1 MELQGGNEL
10 RLRNPDERKDA
21 AERMS
26 NRHRLES
33 ATERGYEAR
42 EIPSAYVCESI
53 ESSSLYR
60 LREVIRA
67 LTK

>member
-10 RLRNPDERKDA
+10 RLSNLSESEDA

-42 EIPSAYVCESI
+42 EILSAYVCESI
-53 ESSSLYR
+53 VSSSLYR

>member
-1 MELQGGNEL
+1 MELQGSNEL
-10 RLRNPDERKDA
+10 RLSNPNERKDA

-26 NRHRLES
+26 NRRRLES

-42 EIPSAYVCESI
+42 EIQSSYACESI

-60 LREVIRA
+60 LREVKIA

>member
-10 RLRNPDERKDA
+10 RLSNLSESEDA